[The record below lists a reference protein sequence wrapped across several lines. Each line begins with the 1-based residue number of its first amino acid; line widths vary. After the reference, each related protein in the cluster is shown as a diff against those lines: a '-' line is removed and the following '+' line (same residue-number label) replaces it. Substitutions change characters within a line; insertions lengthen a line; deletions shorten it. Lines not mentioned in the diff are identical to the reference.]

1 MLNID
6 VRCTST
12 QDGRRNDIRKGDVDP
27 VLGALQAFPKECRGA
42 IWQAVKRSLT
52 TLRKEL
58 AKSIGEVSYIK
69 KGVIM
74 DSISRV
80 QRYGSSRAGSRK
92 ETNSDVVMG
101 YINVSSRQLPLEVY
115 KLRPNRPTHPKGRS
129 RNMSLSGYQIGPREP
144 VRYKKRTSDR
154 SAGFVVKGK
163 KGLHFLIGLRGKYH
177 RAPDGRLHQN
187 LIRAT
192 GYSVQYFAN
201 FDSVYQPIEQTLKQ
215 LFIERLNHEV
225 QFRLDRLGKG
235 K

>member
-1 MLNID
+1 MPTQGPCPMSGWELQVSLEDFPDRLWQGKPLSFNGKTWHVEASDTEDVPLYPAVSGDPLMLNID

-101 YINVSSRQLPLEVY
+101 YINVSSRQLPLDVY

-154 SAGFVVKGK
+154 SAG
-163 KGLHFLIGLRGKYH
+163 LSSRERRGY
-177 RAPDGRLHQN
+177 
-187 LIRAT
+187 T
-192 GYSVQYFAN
+192 S
-201 FDSVYQPIEQTLKQ
+201 
-215 LFIERLNHEV
+215 
-225 QFRLDRLGKG
+225 
-235 K
+235 